1 MSPAKSSGVSVGPVI
16 SFPLPSCGRWG
27 SMPRLIV
34 GTNWFPI
41 KTAGRLL
48 PVVGLTFVW
57 NTIRDQL
64 GARIVKT
71 CEHSMVIRGTATDW
85 QQWTGLR
92 FRRVGITWCLALC
105 LPWS

>member
-1 MSPAKSSGVSVGPVI
+1 MSIAPSAALKSE
-16 SFPLPSCGRWG
+16 FPRT
-27 SMPRLIV
+27 IV
-34 GTNWFPI
+34 GGVHAAIDRRHQLVSDQNRWPPA
-41 KTAGRLL
+41 AGRLL

-71 CEHSMVIRGTATDW
+71 CEHSMVIRGTAADW

>member
-1 MSPAKSSGVSVGPVI
+1 
-16 SFPLPSCGRWG
+16 
-27 SMPRLIV
+27 MPRLIV

-85 QQWTGLR
+85 ATVDGAPLPESGDY
-92 FRRVGITWCLALC
+92 VVSGALSPVELNRETDC
-105 LPWS
+105 GQHLVPNVWMIPDLE